1 MRRLVH
7 ILVLGLLAP
16 ACARAQYPPPAA
28 AVADVFPEIPAV
40 RAVRGVARVTLD
52 VVIDPVTG
60 YPAFEWGTRLGE
72 APTIRVA
79 PGDAIEMTVRNGMR
93 AFAGRRDDV
102 NVHFH
107 GLTVSP
113 AAPGDDAIMTIARP
127 GETLHYRVEIPRDHE
142 PGLYWYHPHAHG
154 ESYYDVT
161 NGMAGAIVVEGI
173 QRRLPALAGMR
184 ERVIV
189 LRDVPRG
196 PGFVDDDMPMTGTA
210 TQPRSRR
217 IGRAAS
223 GKPCRAETTLQPTL
237 NRQAAAHI
245 GIRAGE
251 RQFFRV
257 VNASAARYY
266 DLSVDGTQLDVVALD
281 GVPLDAAPHMP
292 AVKMVAHLIL
302 PPAARAEFVVT
313 APPQPTVLRSACV
326 DTGRAG
332 DPAPAVVLAQLI
344 DPAVAA
350 GLPQPA
356 PTPAASSAIPLR
368 PAGDAARDP
377 RARALPEPAAR
388 RTIRF
393 SENARGFFIN
403 GAAYAMGASPM
414 FTVRSGTLEEWTI
427 ENTTDE
433 VHAFHIHQV
442 HFLTEAVDGGTA
454 PVGVWLDTVSI
465 SPQRHLARGGTV
477 SGRARLL
484 VDFRSPVVRG
494 TFLFHC
500 HILDHEDQGMMA
512 TVRVI

>member
-1 MRRLVH
+1 
-7 ILVLGLLAP
+7 
-16 ACARAQYPPPAA
+16 
-28 AVADVFPEIPAV
+28 
-40 RAVRGVARVTLD
+40 
-52 VVIDPVTG
+52 
-60 YPAFEWGTRLGE
+60 
-72 APTIRVA
+72 
-79 PGDAIEMTVRNGMR
+79 MTVHNAMR

-127 GETLHYRVEIPRDHE
+127 GETLHYRVVIPRNHE

-161 NGMAGAIVVEGI
+161 NGMAGAIVVEGM

-210 TQPRSRR
+210 TQPRMRT
-217 IGRAAS
+217 IGRTAR
-223 GKPCRAETTLQPTL
+223 GKPCRAETALQPTL

-266 DLSVDGTQLDVVALD
+266 DLSVDGAPLDVVALD
-281 GVPLDAAPHMP
+281 GVPLDAAPRTP
-292 AVKMVAHLIL
+292 AVRRVAHLLL

-313 APPQPTVLRSACV
+313 APAGPTVLRSACV

-332 DPAPAVVLAQLI
+332 DPAPAVVLAYLR
-344 DPAVAA
+344 DPALAT
-350 GLPQPA
+350 GLP
-356 PTPAASSAIPLR
+356 PTAPAAALPLPLG
-368 PAGDAARDP
+368 PAGDSAGDP
-377 RARALPEPAAR
+377 RARPLPAPAAR

-403 GAAYAMGASPM
+403 GAAYAMGAPPVV
-414 FTVRSGTLEEWTI
+414 TARSGTLEEWTI
-427 ENTTDE
+427 ENATDE

-442 HFLTEAVDGGTA
+442 HFLTEEVDGGTA

-465 SPQRHLARGGTV
+465 PPRRHLAGGGTV
-477 SGRARLL
+477 SGSARVL
-484 VDFRSPVVRG
+484 VDFRDPVVRG